1 MEEEHGCHIKVRGW
15 LFIAVMQQAAIMKA
29 KGHGEKRQQ
38 SAEVVVFSITWDF
51 VCVCERVCTSVAD
64 WELFFR

>member
-1 MEEEHGCHIKVRGW
+1 
-15 LFIAVMQQAAIMKA
+15 MKA

-51 VCVCERVCTSVAD
+51 VCVYERVCTSVAD

>member
-1 MEEEHGCHIKVRGW
+1 
-15 LFIAVMQQAAIMKA
+15 MKA

-51 VCVCERVCTSVAD
+51 VCVCMSVCAPLWQTGSCSSD
-64 WELFFR
+64 NRDSRP